1 VSTVALRPET
11 PADAPGVRRV
21 NEEAFGQP
29 DEAEIVDRLRARA
42 EGYLALVAVEGNE
55 VVGHIAF
62 SRVTLDPPRPELSLL
77 GLAPM
82 AVLPDRQ
89 GEGVGSA
96 LVREG
101 LAACR
106 EAGADAVFV
115 LGHPGYYP
123 RFGFTPAA
131 QHGIRDEY
139 GAPPEA
145 FLVLELR
152 PGALEGVRGTARYDP
167 ALAG

>member
-1 VSTVALRPET
+1 MEIRPEI
-11 PADAPGVRRV
+11 PDDAAAVRRV
-21 NEEAFGQP
+21 NEAAFGRL
-29 DEAEIVDRLRARA
+29 DEADVVDRLRERGA
-42 EGYLALVAVEGNE
+42 GYLALVAVDGDA

-62 SRVTLDPPRPELSLL
+62 SRVTLDPPRAGLRAL

-82 AVLPDRQ
+82 AVLPGRQ
-89 GEGVGSA
+89 RGGVGSA

-123 RFGFTPAA
+123 RFGFRPAA
-131 QHGIRDEY
+131 SRGLVDAY

-145 FLVLELR
+145 FMVLELT
-152 PGALEGVRGTARYDP
+152 PGALDGVRGTVRYDP
-167 ALAG
+167 ALAE